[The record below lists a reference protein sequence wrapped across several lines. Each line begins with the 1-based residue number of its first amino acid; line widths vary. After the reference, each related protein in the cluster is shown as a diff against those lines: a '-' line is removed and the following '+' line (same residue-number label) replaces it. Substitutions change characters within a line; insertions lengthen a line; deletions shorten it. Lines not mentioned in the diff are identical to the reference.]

1 MRRELAE
8 QRAEEESIA
17 EERRAKSARKYE
29 APPGVLRRPQP
40 LSIETFVS
48 ASPQH
53 ARFAPSAT
61 QTSIVLRLAQRR
73 SASCS
78 HLPSIESSG
87 IYSLKAPQHA
97 RFAPSAAQISI
108 VVASP
113 VNVNQ
118 GQRDFFAAKAR
129 AFCA

>member
-29 APPGVLRRPQP
+29 APAGVLRRPQP
-40 LSIETFVS
+40 LSSIETFAS

-87 IYSLKAPQHA
+87 IYSLKAQ
-97 RFAPSAAQISI
+97 
-108 VVASP
+108 
-113 VNVNQ
+113 
-118 GQRDFFAAKAR
+118 
-129 AFCA
+129 